1 MTTYLFVTL
10 QLLAASLTQR
20 PTRDERGS
28 LNTEQALWV
37 GAVVLLAT
45 VVIATING
53 FVDGNLAIL
62 K

>member
-10 QLLAASLTQR
+10 QLFVTSLTTR

-28 LNTEQALWV
+28 LSTEQALWV

-45 VVIATING
+45 VVVAAINA
-53 FVDGNLAIL
+53 FVQGKLAVL

>member
-10 QLLAASLTQR
+10 QLLATSLTSR
-20 PTRDERGS
+20 PIRDERGS

-53 FVDGNLAIL
+53 FVEGKLAIL